1 MPHPFY
7 NFFVGLAGSGLAQ
20 GGPGAKE
27 SALAPELGHWRAEP
41 GHGITTHVPDKMDG
55 IRNVDHADLS
65 VLEIPQMRRRYN
77 LPAYDGCMYS
87 KKRTKKFPKGNLVPV
102 PTRESIV

>member
-27 SALAPELGHWRAEP
+27 SALAPELELSRAVASLPVSHKRCAPANP
-41 GHGITTHVPDKMDG
+41 GIWGGEGGGGVWLGCLIQIKKNILSFSSHVFCTIEKC
-55 IRNVDHADLS
+55 VLS
-65 VLEIPQMRRRYN
+65 L
-77 LPAYDGCMYS
+77 
-87 KKRTKKFPKGNLVPV
+87 
-102 PTRESIV
+102 

>member
-27 SALAPELGHWRAEP
+27 SALAPELGRGRAEP
-41 GHGITTHVPDKMDG
+41 GRGITILDYCTNMTMTSH
-55 IRNVDHADLS
+55 HAS
-65 VLEIPQMRRRYN
+65 QRS
-77 LPAYDGCMYS
+77 S
-87 KKRTKKFPKGNLVPV
+87 KEVK
-102 PTRESIV
+102 

>member
-27 SALAPELGHWRAEP
+27 SALAPELGRGRAEP
-41 GHGITTHVPDKMDG
+41 GRGITTEVSAVVMGNKIVFNAHDPYS
-55 IRNVDHADLS
+55 RF
-65 VLEIPQMRRRYN
+65 RRRY
-77 LPAYDGCMYS
+77 
-87 KKRTKKFPKGNLVPV
+87 
-102 PTRESIV
+102 